1 MAIRSQESFG
11 IKLVIILIGYKKED
25 NFLTELE
32 KTKKWMIIIILFIF
46 ILVVFKACW
55 VKCATSAQG
64 SFDSERKEIIR
75 RANYL
80 TSKVATSPQELL
92 DEMTSGIG
100 AQFQGE
106 WALYSCSMTS
116 AALANIAI
124 LYPQNK
130 EVSIKFI
137 GQIIDIALSPEIR
150 EYDTFRWME
159 DPMEGIY
166 GNLSHISYYSH
177 IAWMISRY
185 KQIGGDNKY
194 DNVYHSLCK
203 AMNRRIRQSPYLN
216 LPTYPE
222 ECIYIPDMLVAIVA
236 LHNYSC
242 QYDGKYSTTVN
253 MWIDR
258 ARKEWIDKETG
269 LVTSVWVMDN
279 DSVEMQMSIRG
290 SYSALNCYY
299 LSLIDSEFAREQ
311 YDCLKKNFKQ
321 GFFIDGIKEYHD
333 RTCLMGF
340 DIDAGP
346 IIFNLSPSGTA
357 FAIGCATSLDD
368 MAFRKQL
375 LKIAEIAG
383 STVTWFGKSH
393 YLLANWALVG
403 EAITLA
409 MRTSAPQ
416 TRMCY

>member
-1 MAIRSQESFG
+1 M
-11 IKLVIILIGYKKED
+11 
-25 NFLTELE
+25 
-32 KTKKWMIIIILFIF
+32 MIIILFVITL
-46 ILVVFKACW
+46 LVLVKVIW
-55 VKCATSAQG
+55 VRCATSGHG
-64 SFDSERKEIIR
+64 SFDSERKEILL

-80 TSKVATSPQELL
+80 TSKVATSPQGLL
-92 DEMTSGIG
+92 DEMTNGIG

-106 WALYSCSMTS
+106 WALYSCSMTT

-130 EVSIKFI
+130 ELSIKFI

-150 EYDTFRWME
+150 EYDAYSWME

-166 GNLSHISYYSH
+166 GDLSHISYYSH
-177 IAWMISRY
+177 IAWMISRF
-185 KQIGGDNKY
+185 KQIGGDNRY
-194 DNVYHSLCK
+194 DGVYHSLCK
-203 AMNRRIRQSPYLN
+203 AMNRRVRQSPYLN
-216 LPTYPE
+216 LPTYPDGY
-222 ECIYIPDMLVAIVA
+222 IYIPDMLVAIVA

-242 QYDGKYSTTVN
+242 QYGGKYSTTVE
-253 MWIDR
+253 MWIDK

-269 LVTSVWVMDN
+269 LVASILVEDN
-279 DSVEMQMSIRG
+279 DSVEIQLPTRG

-299 LSLIDSEFAREQ
+299 LSLIDPEFANEQ
-311 YDCLKKNFKQ
+311 YECLKKGFKQ
-321 GFFIDGIKEYHD
+321 GFLIDGIKEYSD

-368 MAFRKQL
+368 MEYRRQL
-375 LKIAEIAG
+375 LKTAEIAG
-383 STVTWFGKSH
+383 GTVTWFGKSH
-393 YLLANWALVG
+393 YLLANLALVG

-416 TRMCY
+416 TRICY